1 MLSLGMLIEVTRNDS
16 QKLFKV
22 ALPTSSRL
30 KRGTLLASPAPLFA
44 SVCERECVCV
54 CERERVKGTLIH
66 ASTRSVHAHPLT
78 CEWH

>member
-30 KRGTLLASPAPLFA
+30 KRGTLLASPALLFA
-44 SVCERECVCV
+44 SEGTLYARESVCV
-54 CERERVKGTLIH
+54 CERERELKG
-66 ASTRSVHAHPLT
+66 P
-78 CEWH
+78 